1 MKDIIDGLTI
11 ILIFLGISTPLI
23 ILFLFYYFKKRL
35 EHRQIMAAIEKG
47 TPLSELIPPKPPKQT
62 GPLWIK
68 NLTGGIALV
77 LMATGIALMAILGV
91 GDSDILAGLCLV
103 AVILFAVGVSRIIAG
118 VLQRKTLRQNQT
130 ANSQPPATN

>member
-1 MKDIIDGLTI
+1 MHDIFGGLTV
-11 ILIFLGISTPLI
+11 ILTFIGMSTPLI
-23 ILFLFYYFKKRL
+23 AVCLAYYFKKRL

-47 TPLSELIPPKPPKQT
+47 TPLSELIPPKPPKPI

-77 LMATGIALMAILGV
+77 LMATGISLMAILGV
-91 GDSDILAGLCLV
+91 GDSDILAGLYLI

-118 VLQRKTLRQNQT
+118 VLQRKNLRQNQD
-130 ANSQPPATN
+130 ANTQPHTVN